1 MFSVITAFKQTLTLL
16 LTFLNFANLHL
27 LNAFRLFFNT
37 FYSLR
42 QILRS
47 HGRRPSPRGEL
58 LVALLSGIHSEPL
71 TQWCASHLSPQK
83 VTRMH
88 KSLDAACI
96 KIDRLYRQH
105 FHVAMEGKI

>member
-1 MFSVITAFKQTLTLL
+1 MFSVITAFQTNPNTVTNLSKLYQ
-16 LTFLNFANLHL
+16 LTFAQCVSS
-27 LNAFRLFFNT
+27 FFNT